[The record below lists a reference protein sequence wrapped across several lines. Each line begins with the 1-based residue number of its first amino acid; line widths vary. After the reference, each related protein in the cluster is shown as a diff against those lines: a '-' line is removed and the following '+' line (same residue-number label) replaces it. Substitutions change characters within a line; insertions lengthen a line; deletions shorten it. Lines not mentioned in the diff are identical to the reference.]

1 MRLLRLQLSQY
12 RTYASL
18 DLDLGAS
25 DLHLFIGENGSGKT
39 NLLEAIS
46 VLSLLRSFIGV
57 EDECLRQWG
66 TDFYR
71 IIGSLQSD
79 AGERETLEVV
89 SQAQPRHQRA
99 CFRNDVRL
107 TAQQMIGRLPVVAF
121 LPFDLDLF
129 TASPA
134 DRRAFLDRI
143 LMQTSPAY
151 EKAMR
156 EYQRSL
162 KQRNTLLRSIAS
174 GEASEGDL
182 EPWDERVA
190 QEGGVLTLA
199 RLELTETFG
208 LSLASELAQLG
219 EGDWTDVRLL
229 YERTGKERETVAL
242 ASEHF
247 SMLRHFRSRDI
258 LVQATTVGPHRDD
271 WRVEVEGR
279 PLSAFA
285 SRGQRRVCLLSL
297 LFLQASYLEIRRGEK
312 PVILLDD
319 VFSELDDAHQER
331 IRGTLA
337 GHQMLVT
344 ATHLPKTLRGAKVWS
359 VQQGTIVP
367 Q

>member
-46 VLSLLRSFIGV
+46 VLSLLHSFLGV

-71 IIGSLQSD
+71 IQGEVQSD
-79 AGERETLEVV
+79 ASLRERLEVV
-89 SQAQPRHQRA
+89 SQVQPRHQRA
-99 CFRNDVRL
+99 YFRNDVRL
-107 TAQQMIGRLPVVAF
+107 TSQNMIGKLPVVAF

-129 TASPA
+129 TGSPA
-134 DRRAFLDRI
+134 ERRSFLDRI

-151 EKAMR
+151 EKALR

-162 KQRNTLLRSIAS
+162 KQRNTLLRTIAS
-174 GEASEGDL
+174 LRAKESELD
-182 EPWDERVA
+182 PWDDRVA
-190 QEGGVLTLA
+190 EEGGVLTLA

-208 LSLASELAQLG
+208 LSLASQLQELG
-219 EGDWTDVRLL
+219 EKDWKDVRLQ
-229 YERTGKERETVAL
+229 YDRTGKARDAASLAEEHREL
-242 ASEHF
+242 
-247 SMLRHFRSRDI
+247 LRHFRSRDV

-271 WRVEVEGR
+271 WHVEAEGR
-279 PLSAFA
+279 PLAAFA

-297 LFLQASYLEIRRGEK
+297 LFMEASYLEIRRGEK

-337 GHQMLVT
+337 GHQMFVT
-344 ATHLPKTLRGAKVWS
+344 ATHLPKTLRGAQVWDVREGITS
-359 VQQGTIVP
+359 P
-367 Q
+367 R